1 VSKKR
6 KAKSKSITIHGMNPL
21 TGDLIQRAQTAEVIY
36 GTLREIATPGP
47 DGVQRAYVDVQDNSV
62 TIDAPANMQLSVANQ
77 MYGIKPT
84 SVASQTEPFPL
95 IPKYDEPDFTPD
107 VAKETRTQLRQ
118 ILRRLVD
125 EV

>member
-1 VSKKR
+1 VKKKR
-6 KAKSKSITIHGMNPL
+6 AQSKSVTIRGLNPL

-36 GTLREIATPGP
+36 GTLRKIATPGP
-47 DGVQRAYVDVQDNSV
+47 DGVQRAYVDVQDNGV
-62 TIDAPANMQLSVANQ
+62 TIDAPANMHVNATNA

-84 SVASQTEPFPL
+84 SVASETEPFPL

-107 VAKETRTQLRQ
+107 VAKEHRAQLRQ
-118 ILRRLVD
+118 ILSRLVD